1 MIPGVPYVTDLG
13 AMRYLPEQILI
24 RSLVEDHLQLK
35 HSGFQFETDGYYLRG
50 KCISQKAIDLA
61 KTADPPRNV
70 FPYAVDESENGKT
83 PVELIVL
90 SIQRALHVLQMPN
103 LQTGQETPG
112 VRVAALR
119 RKLGDL
125 DEQTLVPNL
134 MGRFTGTEWKF
145 IKRYGH
151 IDGRPLY
158 DIGFWDLIRKFLTPE
173 GYNLAHDGRGGCQHL
188 NAADAIVW
196 FLSDFAGSP

>member
-1 MIPGVPYVTDLG
+1 MYFHTPWMNQKMEKPRLS
-13 AMRYLPEQILI
+13 
-24 RSLVEDHLQLK
+24 SLFYRFREP
-35 HSGFQFETDGYYLRG
+35 FMCC
-50 KCISQKAIDLA
+50 KC
-61 KTADPPRNV
+61 
-70 FPYAVDESENGKT
+70 
-83 PVELIVL
+83 
-90 SIQRALHVLQMPN
+90 PN